1 MLVRLLPLLA
11 GLVPLLAAYL
21 AFAIGVRADVLPAC
35 VPFIDGC
42 ASISAAG
49 RNPPG
54 SFLFRAIM
62 LPQSIVLLMTW
73 YFAVTWIRALDGSAG
88 RSTMSGIHV
97 SGTVSAMALIL
108 YVTFLGTTE
117 PFYEFMRRF
126 GIYLFFLG
134 MAVSEI
140 LVAVAL
146 LKAPPVLRS
155 ARLKRMVQLM
165 LTLCLLPFA
174 LGLLN
179 LYLKATLVNADV
191 SENVIEWIAAT
202 LMHCY
207 LIAMYF
213 MWRISGFSLSVTTV
227 LRSD

>member
-1 MLVRLLPLLA
+1 MLFRLLPLLA

-21 AFAIGVRADVLPAC
+21 AFGIGVMADVLPPC
-35 VPFIDGC
+35 IPFIDGC
-42 ASISAAG
+42 ASISATG

-62 LPQSIVLLMTW
+62 LPHSIVLLMTW
-73 YFAVTWIRALDGSAG
+73 YFSVLWIRALDPSARG
-88 RSTMSGIHV
+88 STMTGIHI
-97 SGTVSAMALIL
+97 SGMLSAIALIL

-140 LVAVAL
+140 LIIFAL
-146 LKAPPVLRS
+146 LRAPRVLGN
-155 ARLKRMVQLM
+155 AAMLRMAKIM
-165 LTLCLLPFA
+165 RALCLLPFG

-179 LYLKATLVNADV
+179 LYLKATLADPDAA
-191 SENVIEWIAAT
+191 ENVIEWIAAT

-207 LIAMYF
+207 LIVMYF
-213 MWRISGFSLSVTTV
+213 MWRRSGFSVSTSI
-227 LRSD
+227 RPS